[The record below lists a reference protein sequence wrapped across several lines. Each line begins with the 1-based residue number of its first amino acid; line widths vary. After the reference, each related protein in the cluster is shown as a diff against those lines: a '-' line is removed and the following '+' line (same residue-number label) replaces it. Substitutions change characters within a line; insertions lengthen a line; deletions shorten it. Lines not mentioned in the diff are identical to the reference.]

1 MNLSITDEL
10 AEYIDDFITDNN
22 DNVNNERIILS
33 ERLLIDGVIF
43 LDAIKEMMNQTA
55 DGALNE
61 NTNTNNK
68 MYEDDDDE
76 SWDVPAPKKKK
87 KISNTRGTGLNM
99 DGSRRCSGIDID
111 DAMERINE
119 GFLDG
124 LSDARK
130 KAWRNRRTNPEA
142 FFYRFNAPGQAAKK
156 GKWREEEHK
165 MFMERV
171 MELGVN
177 EGWYELYRLFQ
188 SNS

>member
-1 MNLSITDEL
+1 MDLSITDEL

-22 DNVNNERIILS
+22 DNLR
-33 ERLLIDGVIF
+33 ERLQNDGVIF
-43 LDAIKEMMNQTA
+43 IDAIREMMEQTA

-68 MYEDDDDE
+68 MYEDESDE
-76 SWDVPAPKKKK
+76 DWDVPASKKKK
-87 KISNTRGTGLNM
+87 KISNTRGTGVNM
-99 DGSRRCSGIDID
+99 DGSHRCSPVSLDV
-111 DAMERINE
+111 AMERINE
-119 GFLDG
+119 GILDG

-130 KAWRNRRTNPEA
+130 KAWRNRKTNPEA

-177 EGWYELYRLFQ
+177 EGWYELYLLFQ